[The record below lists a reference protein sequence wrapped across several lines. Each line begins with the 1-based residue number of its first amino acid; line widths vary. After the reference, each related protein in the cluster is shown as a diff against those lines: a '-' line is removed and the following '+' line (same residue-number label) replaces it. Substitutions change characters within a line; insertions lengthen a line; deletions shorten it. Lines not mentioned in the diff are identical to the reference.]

1 MSDNQSQEL
10 YGEVTKQTLI
20 GGKLVRD
27 KVPKQ
32 IEDQRGEAPKT
43 RVLERSEYY
52 QELFNK
58 LDEERDE
65 LKSAESVGEIRVEIV
80 DLLEVLH
87 ALAAYHRISWL
98 DIEEGRKLKLDSKGG
113 FKRRIYMQIP

>member
-1 MSDNQSQEL
+1 MSDNQSQPL
-10 YGEVTKQTLI
+10 YGEVTRQTLI

-27 KVPKQ
+27 KVPKL
-32 IEDQRGEAPKT
+32 IEAQRGEAPKT

-52 QELFNK
+52 EELFNK
-58 LDEERDE
+58 IDEERDE

-87 ALAAYHRISWL
+87 AFAEYHRISWL